1 MQTMY
6 NLNPYYGI
14 DGARIQRDLV
24 TSDKWTY
31 QTVRLIVAW
40 LYVHQKTVVSEL
52 INFPSSNLGIS
63 MQYADQHGL
72 LALGLKS
79 VHIRTWKL
87 DDRASKPEGTNV

>member
-31 QTVRLIVAW
+31 QTVRLIVA
-40 LYVHQKTVVSEL
+40 
-52 INFPSSNLGIS
+52 
-63 MQYADQHGL
+63 
-72 LALGLKS
+72 
-79 VHIRTWKL
+79 
-87 DDRASKPEGTNV
+87 